1 MLCAVPNGADGS
13 TSMFQDV
20 DRSGLA
26 QPDPEFQ
33 TGHPRQGHQAKEPF
47 QSRRIGDP
55 GPFQIEAA
63 RLEAAEGAL
72 DRPAASIE
80 LPGLSDAEVRRQD
93 HEVSRGRPR
102 GHDPQAF
109 PEDDDP
115 LTDLPEDPGRDGA
128 EPVFSAQVVDQ
139 VAVPQTDD
147 SPNPLVTK
155 KAEPLRPDEL
165 PIGDEALPAFR
176 WQQAEQAEDDP
187 HAGSGGTVAGVIEG
201 QPDEGDGVALYD
213 RAQDKEIDG

>member
-13 TSMFQDV
+13 VSIFQNV

-26 QPDPEFQ
+26 EPDPEFQ
-33 TGHPRQGHQAKEPF
+33 IEHPRQGHQAKEPF
-47 QSRRIGDP
+47 QSRQIGDP

-72 DRPAASIE
+72 DRPAACIE
-80 LPGLSDAEVRRQD
+80 LPGLSDAEVRRQN
-93 HEVSRGRPR
+93 HEVSSWRPR
-102 GHDPQAF
+102 CHDSQEF

-139 VAVPQTDD
+139 VTVSQTDD
-147 SPNPLVTK
+147 APNPLVTEK
-155 KAEPLRPDEL
+155 SEPLHPDKL
-165 PIGDEALPAFR
+165 PIGEEALPAVR
-176 WQQAEQAEDDP
+176 WQQMKQAQDDP
-187 HAGSGGTVAGVIEG
+187 HLCPG
-201 QPDEGDGVALYD
+201 
-213 RAQDKEIDG
+213 